1 MFLRTGN
8 KEQWKWIITAT
19 TQAGCLAAERA
30 VLDKQG
36 RRTHTVMKAPFS
48 APRNELNQVKIEEGK
63 PLESDEQKERQLINN
78 QM

>member
-1 MFLRTGN
+1 
-8 KEQWKWIITAT
+8 
-19 TQAGCLAAERA
+19 
-30 VLDKQG
+30 
-36 RRTHTVMKAPFS
+36 MKAPFS